1 MSETTRARAESE
13 LRFRMPD
20 DFLTRIKAAA
30 DRECLPV
37 NLYVRRFLA
46 LNIDIIDPQTDA
58 T

>member
-1 MSETTRARAESE
+1 MSRAESE

-46 LNIDIIDPQTDA
+46 LNIDIIDPPTDA